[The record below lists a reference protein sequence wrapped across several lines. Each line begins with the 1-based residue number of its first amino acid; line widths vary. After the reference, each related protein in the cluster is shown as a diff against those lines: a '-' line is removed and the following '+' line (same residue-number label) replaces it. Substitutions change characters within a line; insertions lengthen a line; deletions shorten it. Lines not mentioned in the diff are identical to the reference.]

1 MNLNCNLCRTS
12 IPKKRRGNH
21 KQTNNAINVN
31 AIFTYKIRF
40 NHKFCEAMAKQNSNA
55 FRFLSKKFLKLSQAK
70 LKGEIFLGRQ
80 IEKMFEIP
88 NFKESCN
95 A

>member
-1 MNLNCNLCRTS
+1 MFN
-12 IPKKRRGNH
+12 IPLLANP
-21 KQTNNAINVN
+21 INVN

-40 NHKFCEAMAKQNSNA
+40 NDKFCEAMAKQNSNA

-70 LKGEIFLGRQ
+70 LKEKIFLGRQ
-80 IEKMFEIP
+80 IEKMFEVT
-88 NFKESCN
+88 NFKESFN